1 MQIGGFTLE
10 AHDQQCN
17 DAGMSQPSTS
27 ATSAPVVL
35 GDAELASILQGVPQ
49 PVWVVN
55 ADGTVAYANP
65 ASVSVLGYR
74 SATELAGRSSHGTVH
89 YRRPDG
95 SPYPME
101 ECPMLAPRVTGLP
114 GQGDEEWFVRQDGS
128 MFPVAWWSAPIVLPT
143 GRGAVLSFTDLT
155 EQHAN
160 AEVRRERD
168 VARLR
173 ESEARAAQRRL
184 VDNTTAVRRQIASN
198 LHDGVQQNLVALM
211 MTLQLLSEQL
221 PVDDEPR
228 RLAAAAKLQ
237 AQTAVEELR
246 DVAAGLHPATL
257 ARSGLP
263 AAITAL
269 SRRAPLPVTVVTE
282 LRDRLPEAVEANL
295 YFIVAEGLTN
305 AFKHAQARQVS
316 IRLAETDDAIDVE
329 LVDDG
334 VGGAEMA
341 VGAGLVGL
349 HDRVGALDGHLTI
362 DSPAGHGTRLTAT
375 IPTHNLHRS

>member
-1 MQIGGFTLE
+1 MP
-10 AHDQQCN
+10 
-17 DAGMSQPSTS
+17 QPPASS
-27 ATSAPVVL
+27 PAAPAVL
-35 GDAELASILQGVPQ
+35 GDAELASILQGVPL

-74 SATELAGRSSHGTVH
+74 SAGELTGRSSHGTVH

-95 SPYPME
+95 SPYPVE
-101 ECPMLAPRVTGLP
+101 ECPMLAPRETGTP

-128 MFPVAWWSAPIVLPT
+128 MFPVAWWSAPIQLPT

-155 EQHAN
+155 EQRAN

-168 VARLR
+168 MARLR

-184 VDNTTAVRRQIASN
+184 VDNTTAVRRQIASD

-211 MTLQLLSEQL
+211 ISLQLLSEQL
-221 PVDDEPR
+221 SAADEPR

-237 AQTAVEELR
+237 AQTAVQELR
-246 DVAAGLHPATL
+246 DVAAGLHPAIL
-257 ARSGLP
+257 ARSGLA
-263 AAITAL
+263 AAISAL
-269 SRRAPLPVTVVTE
+269 SRRAPLPVTVATD
-282 LRDRLPEAVEANL
+282 LADRLPEAVEANL

-305 AFKHAQARQVS
+305 TLKHADAQQVS
-316 IRLAETDDAIDVE
+316 IRVVETDDEIEVE

-334 VGGAEMA
+334 IGGAEPT

-349 HDRVGALDGHLTI
+349 HDRVRALDGHLRV
-362 DSPAGHGTRLTAT
+362 DSPPGRGTRLRAT
-375 IPTHNLHRS
+375 IPTENLRRP